1 MVCIR
6 RFVGGCWTGQQAR
19 IHSVG
24 VEAMETG
31 TVGFICTAAAHPARS
46 APNGTGLTVNQG
58 KWAFCPAGETSG
70 HEWSTVDGASLDE
83 LTRAA
88 TTAARASG
96 VGTG

>member
-1 MVCIR
+1 
-6 RFVGGCWTGQQAR
+6 
-19 IHSVG
+19 
-24 VEAMETG
+24 METG

-58 KWAFCPAGETSG
+58 EWAFCPAGETSG